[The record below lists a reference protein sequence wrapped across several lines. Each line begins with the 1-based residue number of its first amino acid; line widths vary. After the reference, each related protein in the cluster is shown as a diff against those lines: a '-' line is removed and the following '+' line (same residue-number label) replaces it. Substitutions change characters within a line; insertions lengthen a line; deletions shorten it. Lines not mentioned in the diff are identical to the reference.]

1 MAMDLTTIP
10 ALADVEP
17 VRSTK
22 TPLHLEYAYT
32 AGEASSRFLRA
43 MKDKRITGQRCPVC
57 QKVYIPPRG
66 ACPTDGVPTTDEVE
80 LGHKGTVTTFCIVNV
95 QFYGQV
101 MQVPYCSAL
110 VLIDGSDIPIFGLVQ
125 DEGFS
130 VDDVRMGLRVE
141 AVWAPD
147 EDLTTSLENILWWRP
162 TGEPDAAYE
171 TYEEHV

>member
-1 MAMDLTTIP
+1 MAMDLKSIA

-22 TPLHLEYAYT
+22 TPLHLEYQYT

-43 MKDKRITGQRCPVC
+43 MKEKRITGQRCPVC

-66 ACPTDGVPTTDEVE
+66 ACPTVCV
-80 LGHKGTVTTFCIVNV
+80 VNV

-101 MQVPYCSAL
+101 MQVPYISAL
-110 VLIDGSDIPIFGLVQ
+110 VLVDGSDIPLFGLVQ

-130 VDDVRMGLRVE
+130 IDDVRMGLRVE
-141 AVWAPD
+141 AVWAAD
-147 EDLTTSLENILWWRP
+147 EDLTTSLENILYWRP
-162 TGEPDAAYE
+162 TGEPDADYE
-171 TYEEHV
+171 SYKEHV